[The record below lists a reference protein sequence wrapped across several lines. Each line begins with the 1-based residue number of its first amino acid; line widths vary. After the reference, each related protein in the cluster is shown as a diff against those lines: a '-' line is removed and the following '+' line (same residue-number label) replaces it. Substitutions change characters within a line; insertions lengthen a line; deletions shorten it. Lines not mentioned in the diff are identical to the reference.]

1 MPRSFLRAR
10 SDLGEP
16 RVERPP
22 LRRCGARPDR
32 RAEQGVREAETL
44 PVDLEDSGLDRLAQS
59 GLCPAAGGRLDEAHR
74 RVGER
79 GNDPRHLEP
88 GSPEAIDTLVN
99 ELFQIRGNWQLLAR
113 THPAASS
120 LKRTRELE
128 GEERIPARCFP
139 DAQESRS
146 GKDSADARSQQL
158 VQRADAER
166 AELDASGAAPP
177 ARPCVA
183 RAAPRRERSGSRR
196 PAPPRGGAER
206 TGASPATVRRAT
218 GRRRSRAAAGCRRRA
233 SARCSGRRT
242 RQRPPR
248 RVRPSDSE
256 SASAA
261 SSARRCGR
269 GSCGNTSGTTPPIRS
284 ASPTNENAA
293 SASAG
298 RQESTR

>member
-10 SDLGEP
+10 GDLGEP
-16 RVERPP
+16 RVKRPP

-32 RAEQGVREAETL
+32 RTEKGCVKRSRSPSTSRIPASIASPS
-44 PVDLEDSGLDRLAQS
+44 PVSARS
-59 GLCPAAGGRLDEAHR
+59 AGGRLDEAHR

-79 GNDPRHLEP
+79 GNEPRHLEP
-88 GSPEAIDTLVN
+88 GSPEAVDALVN
-99 ELFQIRGNWQLLAR
+99 ELFEIRRNRQLLAR

-120 LKRTRELE
+120 LKRARELE
-128 GEERIPARCFP
+128 GEERIPARRFP
-139 DAQESRS
+139 DAQERRS
-146 GKDSADARSQQL
+146 GKDSAGASSQQL
-158 VQRADAER
+158 VERADAER

-177 ARPCVA
+177 ARLSGA
-183 RAAPRRERSGSRR
+183 RTAPRRGRSGLRR
-196 PAPPRGGAER
+196 PALSRGGQER

-218 GRRRSRAAAGCRRRA
+218 GRRRSRAGAGARAASFRNVLRKA
-233 SARCSGRRT
+233 NATTPSSAGG
-242 RQRPPR
+242 
-248 RVRPSDSE
+248 PSDSE

-269 GSCGNTSGTTPPIRS
+269 GSSGNTSETTPPIRS
-284 ASPTNENAA
+284 ASPTNEYAA